1 MPPRVTRLPQT
12 DTSLTDATSVDVI
25 VVGAGA
31 CGLVAA
37 LRLKHHGVDA
47 IVLERDPLPQG
58 STALSSGFIPACDT
72 QVQKAQGVEDSPAL
86 LAQDIQQKAHGTAD
100 PTLVAAYS
108 NAIGPA
114 IDWLGDAHAVP
125 FELLDGFLYPG
136 HSVLRMHA
144 VPERTGDGL
153 MNRLRAAAEKA
164 DIDILCHAHVEEL
177 IASEDDKIGGV
188 TLKRPDG
195 STETIACQQLLLACN
210 GYGGNATLIEKWL
223 PQMAGAAYG
232 GHVGNDGSAVIWG
245 EALGAGLA
253 DMGAYQGHGSWA
265 TPHGVLV
272 SWALMMRGG
281 VQINSNGQRF
291 HQETLGYSEAAV
303 QVLNQPD
310 QIAWNV
316 FSQAELKFAREFPDF
331 CDAEAAGALRLA
343 DSPAMLAQMIGCPAE
358 AITATLASVERSAR
372 DQVPDAFGRQF
383 ERAIDSPLCAIKV
396 TGALFH
402 TQGGLLV
409 DEHMRVCRPDKSA
422 LPNCTAAGG
431 AARGVSGNDVSG
443 YLSGNGLLSAVAG
456 GMLAADTIAA
466 KLQAA

>member
-1 MPPRVTRLPQT
+1 MSARVTRLSQT
-12 DTSLTDATSVDVI
+12 DTALTDATNVDVI
-25 VVGAGA
+25 VVGGGA

-37 LRLKHHGVDA
+37 LRLKHRGVDA
-47 IVLERDPLPQG
+47 IVLERDALPQG
-58 STALSSGFIPACDT
+58 STALSSGFIPACST
-72 QVQKAQGVEDSPAL
+72 QVQKARGIEDSPAL
-86 LAQDIQQKAHGTAD
+86 FAQDIQQKAHDTAD

-114 IDWLGDAHAVP
+114 IDWLSDAHAVP

-144 VPERTGDGL
+144 VPERTGEGL
-153 MNRLRAAAEKA
+153 MNHLRVAAEKA
-164 DIDILCHAHVEEL
+164 GIDILCNAHVEAL
-177 IASEDDKIGGV
+177 LASEDDAIGGV
-188 TLKRPDG
+188 SLTRPDG

-223 PQMAGAAYG
+223 PEMAGAAYG

-245 EALGAGLA
+245 EALGASLA

-281 VQINSNGQRF
+281 IQINSNGQRF
-291 HQETLGYSEAAV
+291 QQETLGYSEAAV
-303 QVLNQPD
+303 QVLNQPN

-316 FSQAELKFAREFPDF
+316 FSQADLTFAREFPDF

-343 DSPAMLAQMIGCPAE
+343 DSPATLARIIGCPTE
-358 AITATLASVERSAR
+358 AIAATLAAVDQSAQ
-372 DQVPDAFGRQF
+372 DQNPDAFGRQF
-383 ERAIDSPLCAIKV
+383 EQALDGPFCAIKV

-409 DEHMRVCRPDKSA
+409 DEHMRVCRPDGST

-456 GMLAADTIAA
+456 GMLAADTIATN
-466 KLQAA
+466 LQAA